1 MMTSL
6 LATTLLSAAL
16 TAPAPPTVLA
26 ADVQLAWT
34 TDGKIRISWNETT
47 PAPNTVV
54 LERPGGEDLPLASPS
69 VAEPNT
75 VVLEPAKLEP
85 YGPTVDRARIVVS
98 EPGGDLA
105 PSADFDR
112 YRRGAAQAQLSYRPN
127 GDMAWSVP
135 PDPVVDST
143 PNDPLDVTTPTTY
156 GLRLM
161 TGEQPWTYDKC
172 RVEYTA
178 RSTALS
184 GVITKQRPMDVTFL
198 AWNEWGAAQLDWRWA
213 FSSVVTLNAPA
224 STPYG
229 ATATLTGKIATRR
242 IFENPKP
249 PNDAL
254 PICLEED
261 AGARANTTVVL
272 QARDSATGG
281 WYVVGSGKTDA
292 AGNYNFPLRN
302 SGAREYRT
310 TVAGTTGT
318 TPVQP
323 ATSPARTVRAS
334 TRVVSAKFIQPSV
347 TVGTRP
353 QAYLWVD
360 PAGTQKA
367 ALQFKN
373 SAGAWQGLTYK
384 TLYAG
389 RGLVAFAWNTRGT
402 FQFRWWVP
410 GSTTSTRLPVDA
422 VYSGPFT
429 LKVS

>member
-6 LATTLLSAAL
+6 LATTLLSTAL
-16 TAPAPPTVLA
+16 TTPAPPSVLA

-34 TDGKIRISWNETT
+34 TDGKVRISWNETS

-54 LERPGGEDLPLASPS
+54 LERPGAEDLLLASP
-69 VAEPNT
+69 AATEPNT
-75 VVLEPAKLEP
+75 VVLAPDKLEP
-85 YGPTVDRARIVVS
+85 WGSTTDRARIVVS
-98 EPGGDLA
+98 EPSGDVA
-105 PSADFDR
+105 RSADFDR
-112 YRRGAAQAQLSYRPN
+112 YRRAAAQAHISYRPN
-127 GDMAWSVP
+127 GDLAWSVP

-143 PNDPLDVTTPTTY
+143 PNDPLDVAAPTTY

-161 TGEQPWTYDKC
+161 TGEQPWTYDRC
-172 RVEYTA
+172 RIEYTA
-178 RSTALS
+178 RTTALS
-184 GVITKQRPMDVTFL
+184 GVITKQRPMEVIFL
-198 AWNEWGAAQLDWRWA
+198 AWNEWGAAQLDWRLVS
-213 FSSVVTLNAPA
+213 SSVVTLNAPA

-229 ATATLTGKIATRR
+229 ATATLTGKVATRR
-242 IFENPKP
+242 IFENPAP
-249 PNDAL
+249 PNGAP
-254 PICLEED
+254 PICLDEES
-261 AGARANTTVVL
+261 GTRPNTTVVL
-272 QARDSATGG
+272 QARDSATGP

-292 AGNYNFPLRN
+292 AGNYKFPLRN
-302 SGAREYRT
+302 PGAREYRT

-318 TPVQP
+318 SPLQP
-323 ATSPARTVRAS
+323 GTSPARTVRAS
-334 TRVVSAKFIQPSV
+334 TRVVSAKFIQPAV

-360 PAGTQKA
+360 PAGTQQA
-367 ALQFKN
+367 ALQFRN

-389 RGLVAFAWNTRGT
+389 RGLVAFAWNVRGT
-402 FQFRWWVP
+402 FQFRWWIP